1 LRSTTSRASSS
12 SRTRWNRRRSADAIR
27 VLVLTTSYPRDEDDI
42 SGAFIAATVAELQ
55 TRGLGVQVV
64 SPADFRHHGLA
75 RPPGIPANVLH
86 RPWLALLVP
95 SLLVSFRQAAARAAH
110 EADLVHAH
118 WLGAGAVAATLGKPY
133 VLQVHG
139 TDLVLARRFPWL
151 ARPILR
157 RAAVVVAGS
166 RALEADARALGAR
179 DVRVIPTGVPIPPE
193 VVPPDEPPHILFVGR
208 LSEEKGVLELAEAA
222 RDLPLVVA
230 GSGHLASRIR
240 GVVGPVPPRE
250 LGGYY
255 DRAAVVAVPSRREG
269 YGLVAREAMAHGRP
283 VVASAVGG
291 LVEAIE
297 DGVNGVLVPVRD
309 VGALRRA
316 LEELLADA
324 DRRARL
330 GAVARTYAVEH
341 FSCEAEADALV
352 TVYDEVA
359 ARCS

>member
-1 LRSTTSRASSS
+1 LRA
-12 SRTRWNRRRSADAIR
+12 
-27 VLVLTTSYPRDEDDI
+27 
-42 SGAFIAATVAELQ
+42 
-55 TRGLGVQVV
+55 RGLGVDVV
-64 SPADFRHHGLA
+64 SPTDFRHHGLA

-86 RPWLALLVP
+86 RPWLAALVP
-95 SLLVSFRQAAARAAH
+95 SLLVSFRRAAARAAR

-139 TDLVLARRFPWL
+139 TDLVLGRRLPWL

-179 DVRVIPTGVPIPPE
+179 DVRVVPTGVPIPPA
-193 VVPPDEPPHILFVGR
+193 VVPPEEPPHILFAGR

-222 RDLPLVVA
+222 RGLPLVVA
-230 GSGHLASRIR
+230 GAGHLASRVQ

-255 DRAAVVAVPSRREG
+255 DRASIVAVPSRREG

-291 LVEAIE
+291 LLEAIE
-297 DGVNGVLVPVRD
+297 DGVNGVLVPPLD
-309 VGALRRA
+309 VAALRRA
-316 LEELLADA
+316 LEELLANPEQ
-324 DRRARL
+324 RARL
-330 GAVARTYAVEH
+330 GAAARAYAADH
-341 FSCEAEADALV
+341 FSREAEVDALLA
-352 TVYDEVA
+352 VYAEA
-359 ARCS
+359 ARS

>member
-1 LRSTTSRASSS
+1 
-12 SRTRWNRRRSADAIR
+12 
-27 VLVLTTSYPRDEDDI
+27 
-42 SGAFIAATVAELQ
+42 
-55 TRGLGVQVV
+55 VQVV

-86 RPWLALLVP
+86 RPWRALLVP
-95 SLLVSFRQAAARAAH
+95 SLLASFKRVAARAAR

-118 WLGAGAVAATLGKPY
+118 WLGAGAVAATLGRPY

-139 TDLVLARRFPWL
+139 TDLVFGLRFPRL

-166 RALEADARALGAR
+166 EALKADAQALGAR
-179 DVRVIPTGVPIPPE
+179 DVRVVPTGVPIPPE
-193 VVPPDEPPHILFVGR
+193 VVPSEEPPHILFVGR
-208 LSEEKGVLELAEAA
+208 LSEEKGVLELAAA
-222 RDLPLVVA
+222 AQGLPLVVA
-230 GSGHLASRIR
+230 GSGHLASRIP

-250 LGGYY
+250 LGNYY

-291 LVEAIE
+291 LLEAVE
-297 DGVNGVLVPVRD
+297 DGVNGVLVPALD
-309 VGALRRA
+309 VPALRRA

-324 DRRARL
+324 PRRARL
-330 GAVARTYAVEH
+330 GEAARAHAVRH
-341 FSCEAEADALV
+341 FSRETEVDALLRI
-352 TVYDEVA
+352 YGEVA
-359 ARCS
+359 AR

>member
-1 LRSTTSRASSS
+1 LRA
-12 SRTRWNRRRSADAIR
+12 
-27 VLVLTTSYPRDEDDI
+27 
-42 SGAFIAATVAELQ
+42 
-55 TRGLGVQVV
+55 RGLGVDVV
-64 SPADFRHHGLA
+64 SPTDFRHHGLA

-86 RPWLALLVP
+86 RPWLAALVP
-95 SLLVSFRQAAARAAH
+95 SLLVSFRRAAARAAR

-139 TDLVLARRFPWL
+139 TDLVLGRRLPWL

-179 DVRVIPTGVPIPPE
+179 DVRVVPTGVPIPPA
-193 VVPPDEPPHILFVGR
+193 VVPPEEPPHILFAGR

-222 RDLPLVVA
+222 RGLPLVVA
-230 GSGHLASRIR
+230 GAGHLASRVQ

-255 DRAAVVAVPSRREG
+255 DRASIVAVPSRREG

-291 LVEAIE
+291 LLEAIE
-297 DGVNGVLVPVRD
+297 DGVNGVLVPPLD
-309 VGALRRA
+309 VAALRRA
-316 LEELLADA
+316 LEELLANPEQ
-324 DRRARL
+324 RARL
-330 GAVARTYAVEH
+330 GTAARAYAADH
-341 FSCEAEADALV
+341 FSREAEVDALLA
-352 TVYDEVA
+352 VYAEA
-359 ARCS
+359 ARS

>member
-1 LRSTTSRASSS
+1 
-12 SRTRWNRRRSADAIR
+12 
-27 VLVLTTSYPRDEDDI
+27 V
-42 SGAFIAATVAELQ
+42 
-55 TRGLGVQVV
+55 RGLAVQVV

-86 RPWLALLVP
+86 RPWRALFVP
-95 SLLVSFRQAAARAAH
+95 SLLASFRRTAARAAH
-110 EADLVHAH
+110 EVDLVHAH
-118 WLGAGAVAATLGKPY
+118 WLGAGAVAATLRKPY

-139 TDLVLARRFPWL
+139 TDLVLGLRFPRL
-151 ARPILR
+151 ARPILS

-166 RALEADARALGAR
+166 QALAADARALGAR
-179 DVRVIPTGVPIPPE
+179 DVRVVPTGVPIPPE
-193 VVPPDEPPHILFVGR
+193 VVPPEEPPHILFVGR
-208 LSEEKGVLELAEAA
+208 LSEEKGVLELAAAA

-230 GSGHLASRIR
+230 GSGHLASRVQ

-291 LVEAIE
+291 LLEAIE
-297 DGVNGVLVPVRD
+297 DGVNGVLVPALD
-309 VGALRRA
+309 VTALQQA

-324 DRRARL
+324 GLRARL
-330 GAVARTYAVEH
+330 GAAARAHAVQN
-341 FSCEAEADALV
+341 FSREAEVEALLAVYADV
-352 TVYDEVA
+352 TGH
-359 ARCS
+359 S

>member
-1 LRSTTSRASSS
+1 MPRSSPSPNATK
-12 SRTRWNRRRSADAIR
+12 RWNRRRSSDAIR
-27 VLVLTTSYPRDEDDI
+27 VLVLTTSYPQDEDDI
-42 SGAFIAATVAELQ
+42 SGTFVAATVATLRA
-55 TRGLGVQVV
+55 RGLDVQVV

-86 RPWLALLVP
+86 RPWRVLFVP
-95 SLLVSFRQAAARAAH
+95 SLLVSFRRAAARAARD
-110 EADLVHAH
+110 ADLVHAH

-139 TDLVLARRFPWL
+139 TDLVLGRRFPLL

-166 RALEADARALGAR
+166 EALAADARALGAH
-179 DVRVIPTGVPIPPE
+179 DVRVVPTGVPIPPE
-193 VVPPDEPPHILFVGR
+193 VVPSEEPPHILFVGR
-208 LSEEKGVLELAEAA
+208 LSEEKGVLELADAA
-222 RDLPLVVA
+222 RGLPLVVA
-230 GSGHLASRIR
+230 GSGHLVSRVP

-291 LVEAIE
+291 LLEAIE
-297 DGVNGVLVPVRD
+297 DGVTGVLVPPRD
-309 VGALRRA
+309 VAALRQA

-324 DRRARL
+324 GRRTRL
-330 GAVARTYAVEH
+330 GVAARAHAVER
-341 FSCEAEADALV
+341 FSREAEADSLLA
-352 TVYDEVA
+352 VYTGVA
-359 ARCS
+359 ARS